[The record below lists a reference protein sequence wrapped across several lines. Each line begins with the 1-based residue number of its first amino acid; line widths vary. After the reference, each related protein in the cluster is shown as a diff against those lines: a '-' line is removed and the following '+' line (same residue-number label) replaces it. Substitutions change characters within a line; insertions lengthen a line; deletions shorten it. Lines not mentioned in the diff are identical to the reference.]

1 MWDNLYD
8 QHVDPKS
15 MIDALAAKNATL
27 VLSYHVVFEIAK
39 IFLSLH
45 PGAKRADSA
54 VLVPKAICRYRDTR
68 NQATLRAFDGGGVC
82 T

>member
-1 MWDNLYD
+1 MSTGRLLIYPDSHMWDALYD

-39 IFLSLH
+39 IFLSRH
-45 PGAKRADSA
+45 PAAKHA
-54 VLVPKAICRYRDTR
+54 
-68 NQATLRAFDGGGVC
+68 G
-82 T
+82 